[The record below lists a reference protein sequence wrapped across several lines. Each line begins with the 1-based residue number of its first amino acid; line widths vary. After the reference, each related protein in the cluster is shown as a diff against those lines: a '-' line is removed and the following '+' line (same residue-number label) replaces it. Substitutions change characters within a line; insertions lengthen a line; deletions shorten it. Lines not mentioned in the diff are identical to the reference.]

1 MRGGHQVVS
10 EMLCLRIWQYQSAKG
25 SLCKVLI
32 DSPLPQGLAHPIHS
46 TEASTSDV
54 LLGISD
60 NIRLICCV
68 SQACEENV
76 RVLVRARLI
85 DCFCSMSQTQISL
98 QTEGSLEE
106 YRRIVFNAE

>member
-1 MRGGHQVVS
+1 
-10 EMLCLRIWQYQSAKG
+10 MLCLRIWQYQSARG
-25 SLCKVLI
+25 NLCKILT
-32 DSPLPQGLAHPIHS
+32 DSPPASFGLAHPIDS

-54 LLGISD
+54 LLGISND
-60 NIRLICCV
+60 IGLICCV

-106 YRRIVFNAE
+106 YRRIVFNAK